1 MAEVAK
7 DASDASVE
15 LLAAQPLLARVAPAT
30 LHKLQAISRV
40 LRFDAD
46 AYLFREGNVA
56 DRLFLLVDG
65 HVVLETHAPGR
76 PVASL
81 ESLLPGDICG
91 LSWLF
96 TPFRWHLDA
105 RAAEPTRVVA
115 VDGKQLRAWIEADPD
130 VERALLQPLV
140 SCLYQR
146 LERVRMQ
153 RLDVY
158 RGGAA

>member
-1 MAEVAK
+1 MAEADNDV
-7 DASDASVE
+7 SVG
-15 LLAAQPLLARVAPAT
+15 LLAAQPLLAKVSSTT
-30 LHKLQAISRV
+30 LHKLQGISRV
-40 LRFDAD
+40 LCFDTD
-46 AYLFREGNVA
+46 AYLFREGSVA

-65 HVVLETHAPGR
+65 HVVLETHAAGR
-76 PVASL
+76 PVSCL
-81 ESLLPGDICG
+81 ESLLAGDICG

-96 TPFRWHLDA
+96 PPFRWHLDA

-115 VDGKQLRAWIEADPD
+115 LDGKQLRAWIEADPD

-140 SCLYQR
+140 RCLYQR

-158 RGGAA
+158 RGGKA